1 MPGASRALLA
11 AFLLVGA
18 SGCESAKITDLYMAR
33 DEAGVRRTECFR
45 PEWGHY
51 FVIVEMFSASED
63 TLLTPFLRNADTGE
77 GVPYISKSNDE
88 LAEFQNLAVG
98 KNEKIV
104 VNLEFSAP
112 EDPNDTTK
120 LLPLDSGNFTWEF
133 YLDDH
138 DTPDDAVSFSVSGNC
153 SQ

>member
-1 MPGASRALLA
+1 MRGVFRALFA
-11 AFLLVGA
+11 ALLLFGA

-77 GVPYISKSNDE
+77 GLPYLSEDDE
-88 LAEFQNLAVG
+88 LAEFQNVAVG

-104 VNLEFSAP
+104 VNFELSAA
-112 EDPNDTTK
+112 EDPNDSSK
-120 LLPLDSGNFTWEF
+120 RLPLDSGNFTWEF

-138 DTPDDAVSFSVSGNC
+138 DTADDAISFSVSGNC
-153 SQ
+153 PN